1 MTNISQARKTIN
13 SPYYPSNR
21 MEKMDRECS
30 YYIEQMHSSKNGILR
45 KAFAR
50 MATIY
55 FKRYEYYLKKCTSNE
70 LGKSI

>member
-1 MTNISQARKTIN
+1 
-13 SPYYPSNR
+13 

-30 YYIEQMHSSKNGILR
+30 YYIEQMQSSKNGILR

>member
-1 MTNISQARKTIN
+1 MRQISQARKTID
-13 SPYYPSNR
+13 SPYYFSNR

-30 YYIEQMHSSKNGILR
+30 YYIEQMQASKNGILR

-70 LGKSI
+70 LRKSV